1 MNAGSITTWGRALC
15 ALLLLLAV
23 VAAPGWASSEAEAEP
38 AEAPAAAAAGVGE
51 EGYIP
56 VTVAG
61 MQVSIDPK
69 TGQLRAP
76 TAAERRALAEA
87 FQNAF
92 GGDRLARKA
101 VVHRDAS
108 GMLSMQLGL
117 EHLDSYVVEIL
128 PDGSIATRCESGSHT
143 THSHEAP
150 VAPEVK

>member
-1 MNAGSITTWGRALC
+1 MNAGSIITWGRALC
-15 ALLLLLAV
+15 ALSLLLAAFAV
-23 VAAPGWASSEAEAEP
+23 PVSAAGEAESGP
-38 AEAPAAAAAGVGE
+38 AEAPPADAAVDE
-51 EGYIP
+51 DGYIP

-69 TGQLRAP
+69 TGQLRTP

-92 GGDRLARKA
+92 GVDRLARKA
-101 VVHRDAS
+101 IVHRDAN

-128 PDGSIATRCESGSHT
+128 PDGSLASRCESGEHT
-143 THSHEAP
+143 THTHEAP
-150 VAPEVK
+150 AAPEDK

>member
-23 VAAPGWASSEAEAEP
+23 VAAPGWASGEAEAEP
-38 AEAPAAAAAGVGE
+38 AEAPAAAAGADE
-51 EGYIP
+51 EGSLP

-61 MQVSIDPK
+61 MQVSVDPK
-69 TGQLRAP
+69 TGQLRMP

-101 VVHRDAS
+101 VVHRDAN

-143 THSHEAP
+143 THGHEAP

>member
-1 MNAGSITTWGRALC
+1 MRGSFITTWGRALC
-15 ALLLLLAV
+15 ALALLLAV
-23 VAAPGWASSEAEAEP
+23 FAAPVGASGETEAGP
-38 AEAPAAAAAGVGE
+38 AEAPAVDAALDAD
-51 EGYIP
+51 GYLP

-128 PDGSIATRCESGSHT
+128 PDGSLATRCVSGSHT
-143 THSHEAP
+143 THDHEAP
-150 VAPEVK
+150 AAPEEK

>member
-15 ALLLLLAV
+15 ALTLLLAV
-23 VAAPGWASSEAEAEP
+23 LAAPGRASGETETGP
-38 AEAPAAAAAGVGE
+38 PEAPAAAAAVDE
-51 EGYIP
+51 DGYLP

-76 TAAERRALAEA
+76 TAAERRALAGA

-92 GGDRLARKA
+92 GADRLARKA

-128 PDGSIATRCESGSHT
+128 PDGSVATRCVSGSHT

-150 VAPEVK
+150 AAPEEK

>member
-1 MNAGSITTWGRALC
+1 MNAVSFTTWGRALC
-15 ALLLLLAV
+15 ALALLLAAFAV
-23 VAAPGWASSEAEAEP
+23 PVSAAGEAEGGP
-38 AEAPAAAAAGVGE
+38 AQAPAADAVVDAE
-51 EGYIP
+51 DYIP

-61 MQVSIDPK
+61 MQVAIDPK

-92 GGDRLARKA
+92 GADRLARRS

-108 GMLSMQLGL
+108 GMLSMQLGFDQ
-117 EHLDSYVVEIL
+117 LDSYVVEIL
-128 PDGSIATRCESGSHT
+128 PDGSIASRCESGEHA

-150 VAPEVK
+150 AAPEDK

>member
-1 MNAGSITTWGRALC
+1 MRGSFIITWGRALC
-15 ALLLLLAV
+15 ALALLLTAFAV
-23 VAAPGWASSEAEAEP
+23 PVQAAGEAEAEP
-38 AEAPAAAAAGVGE
+38 TEATATAAGVDE
-51 EGYIP
+51 DGYLP

-87 FQNAF
+87 FQKTF
-92 GGDRLARKA
+92 GADRLARKSI
-101 VVHRDAS
+101 VHRAAS

-128 PDGSIATRCESGSHT
+128 PDGSVATRCESGLHN

-150 VAPEVK
+150 AAPEEK

>member
-1 MNAGSITTWGRALC
+1 MKESSITTWGRALC
-15 ALLLLLAV
+15 ALALLMAAFAVPALA
-23 VAAPGWASSEAEAEP
+23 AGEAETGP
-38 AEAPAAAAAGVGE
+38 AEAPAADAAVDAD
-51 EGYIP
+51 GYLP

-92 GGDRLARKA
+92 SADRLARKS
-101 VVHRDAS
+101 VVHRDAN

-117 EHLDSYVVEIL
+117 EHLDSYVVEVL
-128 PDGSIATRCESGSHT
+128 PDGSVATRCESGLHN

-150 VAPEVK
+150 AAPEEK